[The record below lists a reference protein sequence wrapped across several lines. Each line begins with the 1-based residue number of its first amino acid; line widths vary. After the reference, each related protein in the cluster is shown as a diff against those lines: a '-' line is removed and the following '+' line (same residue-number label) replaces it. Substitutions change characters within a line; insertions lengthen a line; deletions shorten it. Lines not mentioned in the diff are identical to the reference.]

1 MVSLT
6 THVAF
11 NDMLCHYNNEHVKGE
26 QAQMQFRIE
35 STDYKVELE
44 PTAEDVQIA
53 SEEPAVKPFSLI
65 KAPEINEVIT
75 YIIYLG
81 FQEVRAIAGSAV
93 HINHPR
99 SCH

>member
-6 THVAF
+6 F
-11 NDMLCHYNNEHVKGE
+11 NDMLSHYNNEHGKGE
-26 QAQMQFRIE
+26 QAQKQIRIE
-35 STDYKVELE
+35 STGDEVELE

-75 YIIYLG
+75 YVIYLG